1 MAGLDLLTTFRTIAQ
16 AAGLRGQRGQGLV
29 EYSLIIALISIALVA
44 VLMSVTGELGT
55 VFGEAVSAIDA
66 VVP

>member
-1 MAGLDLLTTFRTIAQ
+1 MAGLDLLTTFRAIAQ
-16 AAGLRGQRGQGLV
+16 ATGLRGQRGQGLV

-44 VLMSVTGELGT
+44 VLLSVSGGLGT
-55 VFGEAVSAIDA
+55 VFGDAVTAIDA